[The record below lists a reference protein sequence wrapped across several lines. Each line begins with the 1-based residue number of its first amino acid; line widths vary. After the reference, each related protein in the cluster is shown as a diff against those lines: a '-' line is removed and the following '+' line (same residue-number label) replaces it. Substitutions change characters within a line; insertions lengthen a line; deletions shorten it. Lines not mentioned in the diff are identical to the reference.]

1 MSRNI
6 SIQTYLPPHIAAW
19 VDAEAARART
29 SRSLWIANILTDL
42 FQGQELRDEGR
53 EQAAYLRK
61 HVTFLT
67 CGVDGLL
74 AGHQDRTLRQR
85 VHYACQ
91 KKLAQAQAGD
101 QK

>member
-1 MSRNI
+1 MTRNI

-42 FQGQELRDEGR
+42 FQGQELRDDGR
-53 EQAAYLRK
+53 EQAASLRK
-61 HVTFLT
+61 NITFVA

-74 AGHQDRTLRQR
+74 AGHPDHTLRQR
-85 VHYACQ
+85 VHEAYHR
-91 KKLAQAQAGD
+91 KLAQAQAGD

>member
-1 MSRNI
+1 MTRTV

-19 VDAEAARART
+19 VDAEATRARI
-29 SRSLWIANILTDL
+29 SRSLWIANVLTDL

-53 EQAAYLRK
+53 EQASFLRK
-61 HVTFLT
+61 NITFVA

-74 AGHQDRTLRQR
+74 AGHPDHTLRQR
-85 VHYACQ
+85 VHDAYQ
-91 KKLAQAQAGD
+91 KKLGQAQAGD

>member
-1 MSRNI
+1 MTRNV
-6 SIQTYLPPHIAAW
+6 SIQTYLPPQIAAW
-19 VDAEAARART
+19 VDAEAVRART

-53 EQAAYLRK
+53 EQATFLRK
-61 HVTFLT
+61 NITFVA

-74 AGHQDRTLRQR
+74 AGHPDHTLRQR
-85 VHYACQ
+85 VHEAYQ
-91 KKLAQAQAGD
+91 KKVSQAQQGE

>member
-1 MSRNI
+1 MTRNV

-29 SRSLWIANILTDL
+29 SRSFWIANILTDL
-42 FQGQELRDEGR
+42 FQGQELRDAGQ
-53 EQAAYLRK
+53 EQAAFLRK
-61 HVTFLT
+61 NITFVA

-74 AGHQDRTLRQR
+74 AGHPDHTLRKR
-85 VHYACQ
+85 VHDAYHR
-91 KKLAQAQAGD
+91 KLTLAQAGD